1 MIQQPE
7 KNKESY
13 LHVPYGMTVHG
24 ADEERAVVEVLR
36 TSTQMSKNV
45 REMESRC
52 AALFNKKH
60 GIMVNSG
67 SSALYLAMEVLG
79 LPPGSEVITPALT
92 FATTVACLVKNNL
105 VPSFVDCEEGTY
117 CINADKIEQA
127 LTPNTRAILVPNLLG
142 NMPDWEKIQKIAQ
155 KNNLKIIEDSAD
167 TLGGTFNGKPSGA
180 YGDISITSFYGSHII
195 NCAGNGGML
204 CLNDDEQA
212 RRVKLLRSWGR
223 SSSLFVESEAIENRF
238 NINIDGIDYDK
249 KFVFDEIGY
258 NLEPSEMGAA
268 FGLVHLG
275 KLSANIDIRIKNF
288 NKQMEFFRR
297 YEQWFTLPKELNGTH
312 SGWLAFPLC
321 VKEGAPFTR
330 RDMQIFLEK
339 RNIQT
344 RVVFTG
350 NILRQPGFK
359 NIRCRGTVNNFPE
372 ADKVMRGGILIA
384 CHHGLTAAM
393 LSHVHESVEAFLK
406 PWKT

>member
-24 ADEERAVVEVLR
+24 EEEVRAVVEVLR

-45 REMESRC
+45 REMESRV
-52 AALFNKKH
+52 AKLFSKKY

-67 SSALYLAMEVLG
+67 SSALYLAMELLG
-79 LPPGSEVITPALT
+79 LPAGSEVITPALT
-92 FATTVACLVKNNL
+92 FATTVSCLVKNGL

-127 LTPNTRAILVPNLLG
+127 ITPATKAILIPNLLG
-142 NMPDWEKIQKIAQ
+142 NIPDWGKIQKIAQ
-155 KNNLKIIEDSAD
+155 KHNLKIIEDSAD
-167 TLGGTFNGKPSGA
+167 TLGGEINGKPSGA
-180 YGDISITSFYGSHII
+180 YCDISITSFYGSHII

-212 RRVKLLRSWGR
+212 RRAKLLRSWGR

-238 NINIDGIDYDK
+238 NITIDGIDYDK
-249 KFVFDEIGY
+249 KFVFEEIGY

-268 FGLVHLG
+268 FGLVQLD
-275 KLSANIDIRIKNF
+275 KLPANIDTRIANF
-288 NKQMEFFRR
+288 NKQMEFFKRF
-297 YEQWFTLPKELNGTH
+297 EQWFTLPKQLHNTRT
-312 SGWLAFPLC
+312 GWLAFPLC
-321 VKEGAPFTR
+321 VKENTPFTR
-330 RDMQIFLEK
+330 REMQIFLEK

-359 NIRCRGTVNNFPE
+359 NIRCRGTVNDFPE
-372 ADKVMRGGILIA
+372 ADKVMRGGILLA
-384 CHHGLTAAM
+384 CHHGLTAEM
-393 LSHVHESVEAFLK
+393 LAHVHQSVELFLK
-406 PWKT
+406 PWKA